1 MRIIHLILIME
12 VTRMPNRK
20 AKDRKW
26 KKRKLNEKWKKEGRT
41 AKQHKKWLEKEK
53 DKLLNRYEI

>member
-1 MRIIHLILIME
+1 
-12 VTRMPNRK
+12 MPNRK

-41 AKQHKKWLEKEK
+41 AAQHKKWLEKKK
-53 DKLLNRYEI
+53 DKLLNPFGDNYGT

>member
-1 MRIIHLILIME
+1 MRKIHLILIME

-41 AKQHKKWLEKEK
+41 ATQHKKWLEKEK

>member
-1 MRIIHLILIME
+1 ME

-41 AKQHKKWLEKEK
+41 AKQHKKWLKKQEG
-53 DKLLNRYEI
+53 NTTNPFMR